1 MLELLELE
9 EDELATLDS
18 ELELLETGT
27 LELDETL
34 LDIIDDELLTTD
46 ELEYRLLPPPQTV
59 SLLNVS
65 K

>member
-1 MLELLELE
+1 LLELLELE

-46 ELEYRLLPPPQTV
+46 ELED
-59 SLLNVS
+59 
-65 K
+65 